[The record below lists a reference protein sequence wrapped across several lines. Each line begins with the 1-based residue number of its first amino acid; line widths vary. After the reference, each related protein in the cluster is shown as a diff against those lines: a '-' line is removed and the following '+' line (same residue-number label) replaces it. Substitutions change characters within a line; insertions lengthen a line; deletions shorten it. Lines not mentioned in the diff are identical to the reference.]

1 MEIREIFETNLSS
14 NNFEVKFR
22 TNEDSDE
29 VIRTC
34 IFDIDEIIEYG
45 YEIFKIPNIV
55 NDFDEDSLEEEYELN
70 DWETDIDE
78 TELTSFMNE
87 YFSINENIPDAE
99 IY

>member
-14 NNFEVKFR
+14 NNLEVKFR

-78 TELTSFMNE
+78 TELTSL
-87 YFSINENIPDAE
+87 S
-99 IY
+99 

>member
-14 NNFEVKFR
+14 NNLEVKFR